1 MTVRVGVDVGGTFTK
16 AVACRAETGEIVAR
30 AVVPTTHGAAGGVAS
45 GVAEAVAHVTAEL
58 ERGRLGP
65 IALVAHSTTHAVNAL
80 LEGDTAT
87 VGVLAMGR
95 QPDLRRARKR
105 TQVGEIHLAPGRKL
119 TTVHRFLDVTGG
131 VSKPQI
137 EAALDQLTAAGC
149 DAVCVSESFGVDDA
163 SLEVLA
169 LQAARDRGVLACGGH
184 ELSGLYGLELRT
196 VTAAINA
203 SILPSAVRTARVVEK
218 SVAPGVPLL
227 VMRGDGGA
235 ADLASMAR
243 QPLLTAF
250 SGPAASVA
258 GALRHLHV
266 GDGVVVE
273 VGGTS
278 TNVSCIR
285 GGRPVLAYVRVLDHV
300 TCVRSIDVRVVGVAG
315 GSLIRV
321 ESRLGRRRITGV
333 GPRSAHIAGLPYCSF
348 VSEDRLAGASAQ
360 LISPLP
366 GDPNIYAVV
375 ENRAGQRFALTPTC
389 AANALGIV
397 ARGAYA
403 AGSTAAARRGFD
415 SLAVLLGCNWQEA
428 ARRTLEAAAGSI
440 AEAVRAACAEAKLSQ
455 PELIGLGG
463 GAGALVPAVA
473 GDLGAGHRTPPDA
486 EVISSVGDA
495 LSIVRVEVERSL
507 AAGSAEDIRRL
518 HGDAENAAVAA
529 GASPGTLRV
538 ESVAV
543 PERGALR
550 VVATGSVALETAPIA
565 AEEDRDQGS
574 LRLAA
579 KRALGPSPTLIA
591 ETAFYSVFAAGGE
604 RWAVIDRNGAV
615 ALEGSGRLLSGSGPE
630 VATGLSEAI
639 PAAVRHIGPM
649 SVAPAVRILRGA
661 RLVDLSLLSS
671 ADAALD
677 AALSECR
684 LANGEGVVAFL
695 SRS

>member
-16 AVACRAETGEIVAR
+16 AVACRAGTGEIVAR
-30 AVVPTTHGAAGGVAS
+30 AVVPTTHGAAGAVAS
-45 GVAEAVAHVTAEL
+45 GVAEAVGQLTAEL
-58 ERGRLGP
+58 ERDQLGP

-87 VGVLAMGR
+87 VGILAMGR
-95 QPDLRRARKR
+95 QPDLRRARRR
-105 TQVGEIHLAPGRKL
+105 TQIGAIQLAPGRKL

-131 VSKPQI
+131 VSKPQL

-169 LQAARDRGVLACGGH
+169 LQAARDRAVLACGGH

-203 SILPSAVRTARVVEK
+203 SILPSAVRTARVVEG
-218 SVAPGVPLL
+218 SVDPGVPLL

-278 TNVSCIR
+278 TNVSCIK

-315 GSLIRV
+315 GSLVRL
-321 ESRLGRRRITGV
+321 ESRLGRRRIAGV

-348 VSEDRLAGASAQ
+348 VSEDCLADASAR
-360 LISPLP
+360 LISPVS
-366 GDPNIYAVV
+366 GDPSIYAVV
-375 ENRAGQRFALTPTC
+375 ENGSGQRFALTPTC

-397 ARGAYA
+397 PHDAYA
-403 AGSTAAARRGFD
+403 AGCAEAARKGFD
-415 SLAVLLGCNWQEA
+415 ALGLLIGCGWEAA
-428 ARRTLEAAAGSI
+428 ARRTLDTAAESIAAA
-440 AEAVRAACAEAKLSQ
+440 VRGACAEAKLSR

-463 GAGALVPAVA
+463 GAGALVPAIA
-473 GDLGAGHRTPPDA
+473 GDVGAAYRIPPDA

-495 LSIVRVEVERSL
+495 LSLVRVEVERSL
-507 AAGSAEDIRRL
+507 AAASTEEIQRL
-518 HGDAENAAVAA
+518 HGEAENAAVAA
-529 GASPGTLRV
+529 GASPETVRV
-538 ESVAV
+538 ESAAV
-543 PERGALR
+543 PERAALR
-550 VVATGSVALETAPIA
+550 VVATGSVGLETAPIA
-565 AEEDRDQGS
+565 IEGPADPGG

-579 KRALGPSPTLIA
+579 ERALGANAALVDQ
-591 ETAFYSVFAAGGE
+591 TAFYSVFADEE
-604 RWAVIDRNGAV
+604 RWAVIDNRGGV
-615 ALEGSGRLLSGSGPE
+615 ALAGSGRLLAGSGSE
-630 VATGLSEAI
+630 VASRLSDAI

-671 ADAALD
+671 ADATLD
-677 AALSECR
+677 AALAECR

-695 SRS
+695 SRT